1 MADREKATKDPQNLQ
16 LRLFIDTAE
25 IEEIR
30 EAVKTGVVAGIA
42 MNPGKVAQSGR
53 KTEEIVDEIRQFFQ
67 GPISVQGISQ
77 KAEDIVKEAKELAK
91 LDHLESEYWRAW
103 ERSQEEAETFT
114 DADKARGGGYTY
126 KIERR
131 DGNPAFLSG
140 VMDCIRKRCDILGVG
155 APKEQD
161 IGDKGSKDLFEGRTA
176 IEELR
181 VRLTRIAERSLAAQH
196 PEPN

>member
-1 MADREKATKDPQNLQ
+1 MA
-16 LRLFIDTAE
+16 
-25 IEEIR
+25 
-30 EAVKTGVVAGIA
+30 KTGPKRSSLERVDHKRSIA
-42 MNPGKVAQSGR
+42 R
-53 KTEEIVDEIRQFFQ
+53 LYKTGWGQMEIAREL
-67 GPISVQGISQ
+67 GISQ
-77 KAEDIVKEAKELAK
+77 SQVSRDMAALRKEWLESALVDVDESRAKELAK